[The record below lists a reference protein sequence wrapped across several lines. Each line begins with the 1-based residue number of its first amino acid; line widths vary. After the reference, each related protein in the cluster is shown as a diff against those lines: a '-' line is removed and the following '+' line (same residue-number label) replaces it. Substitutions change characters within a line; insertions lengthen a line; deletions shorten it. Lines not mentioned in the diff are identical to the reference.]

1 MVVAVSEDRQFNETC
16 VATICAELLRENGV
30 GNVAV
35 LGLVPTVS
43 DTNPVIPGRVQVVV
57 KIAAD
62 TLYREGIH
70 RSAVEWPGK
79 GLDPDASNHS
89 DLMTAQQTE
98 NTVKEADRVL
108 AFPFGSACCIPAKIR
123 TLDLGKDA
131 VQSSVGRVGQPGEEI
146 ELQLQEF
153 VGKVGKSPIIDKQ
166 AANDEDGL
174 VVLPGW
180 TA

>member
-1 MVVAVSEDRQFNETC
+1 
-16 VATICAELLRENGV
+16 
-30 GNVAV
+30 
-35 LGLVPTVS
+35 
-43 DTNPVIPGRVQVVV
+43 
-57 KIAAD
+57 
-62 TLYREGIH
+62 
-70 RSAVEWPGK
+70 
-79 GLDPDASNHS
+79 
-89 DLMTAQQTE
+89 MTAQQTE
-98 NTVKEADRVL
+98 YTVKEADRVL
-108 AFPFGSACCIPAKIR
+108 AFPCGSACCIPAKIR

-166 AANDEDGL
+166 AANDGDGL